1 MAQQDAAVART
12 NRTTGKTLTSGT
24 INNTLF
30 GTSIAARKGAEG
42 IESNPNHSLFS
53 MSVRGDRMIRGT
65 LVVVLLGV
73 LAAASIA
80 AGCGRKEE
88 VREPG
93 TKRWRRLAPT
103 KRVCRASSR
112 G

>member
-1 MAQQDAAVART
+1 M
-12 NRTTGKTLTSGT
+12 
-24 INNTLF
+24 F
-30 GTSIAARKGAEG
+30 
-42 IESNPNHSLFS
+42 
-53 MSVRGDRMIRGT
+53 RGT
-65 LVVVLLGV
+65 LVVLLLGV
-73 LAAASIA
+73 LAAASIV
-80 AGCGRKEE
+80 AGCGRKE

>member
-1 MAQQDAAVART
+1 MAQQDATVART

-42 IESNPNHSLFS
+42 IESNPNHSSFS
-53 MSVRGDRMIRGT
+53 MSTRGDRMIRGT

-73 LAAASIA
+73 LAAASIV
-80 AGCGRKEE
+80 AGCGRKE

-93 TKRWRRLAPT
+93 TKRRRRLAPT